1 MRIIPNLP
9 ESKFIVRVLFI
20 DTVHPALQQGL
31 ERAGFVCVD
40 ASKWTRQEIRSQ
52 CSDAIGL
59 VIRSRIRIDREL
71 LDAAAALR
79 FIARAGAGMESI
91 DLAYAESRGVH
102 CINSPEGNRDAVGE
116 HALGMLLML
125 LNNLGRADRQV
136 REGLWPRE
144 ANRGTELGGKTVGLI
159 GYGHMGGAF
168 ARKLVG
174 FDCEVLAYDKYR
186 KNYSDPY
193 ANEADLFTL
202 CERCD
207 ILSLHVPLAPDTE
220 YLVNQEFLERFRKP
234 IVLINTARGKC
245 VRTDDLVAAMKSG
258 RVTGACLDVLEYEDL
273 SFEQF
278 DPKVAGFMES
288 DSWKYLAAS
297 DRVVLSP
304 HIAGWSFESH
314 EKISR
319 VLLKKVLALGL
330 EPM

>member
-1 MRIIPNLP
+1 MPDYSELGGKL
-9 ESKFIVRVLFI
+9 SDMRVLFI
-20 DTVHPALQQGL
+20 DTVHPALRQGL

-40 ASKWTRQEIRSQ
+40 ASGWSREELLRQ
-52 CSDAIGL
+52 CGDAVGM

-71 LDAAAALR
+71 LDAAVALK

-91 DLAYAESRGVH
+91 DVPYAEAKGVR
-102 CINSPEGNRDAVGE
+102 CLNSPEGNRDAVGE

-136 REGLWPRE
+136 RSGEWQRE

-159 GYGHMGGAF
+159 GYGNMGGAF

-174 FDCEVLAYDKYR
+174 FDCDVLAYDKYR

-193 ANEADLFTL
+193 AKESDLFEL
-202 CERCD
+202 YESCD
-207 ILSLHVPLAPDTE
+207 IVSLHVPLAADTE
-220 YLVNQEFLERFRKP
+220 YMVNAGFLDRFRKS

-245 VRTDDLVAAMKSG
+245 VRTDDLVAAMKAG
-258 RVTGACLDVLEYEDL
+258 KVTGACLDVLEYEDL
-273 SFEQF
+273 SFEKF
-278 DPKVAGFMES
+278 DPRTAGFLDS
-288 DSWKYLAAS
+288 DTWKYLAGS

-314 EKISR
+314 ERISR
-319 VLLKKVLALGL
+319 VLLEKVISLGL
-330 EPM
+330 I